1 MEVLVGEEIITCNIR
16 VEEIDMKIY
25 HQKNIL
31 K

>member
-1 MEVLVGEEIITCNIR
+1 MKVLVGEEIITYNIR

-25 HQKNIL
+25 YQKNIL